1 MGSKPLIPIICGP
14 TGAGKTG
21 AAVAL
26 AARFPIEVI
35 SADSRQIVRHLDI
48 GTAKPTVDESA
59 AVAFHLVD
67 IIEPGERYTAFRF
80 IDEANAAIADIL
92 NRRRVPVVVG
102 GTGLYLRALTEGIVE
117 IEDTDLTI
125 RERLEREM
133 EEIGPEAMYAR
144 LEQVDPLEA
153 AKVHPNNR
161 VRVIRALEIFELTG
175 RSRSELAVTGRYRKG
190 EYDFAYFCLAQPR
203 DELYRR
209 INERVDCMMAAGL
222 LEEVKRHVAEG
233 RQEALCRANV
243 IGYNELLLHL
253 DGQFELDEAIAL
265 IKQNHRRYAK
275 RQLTWFRH
283 QVKARLFDR
292 REALEAALIP
302 MLETFG

>member
-1 MGSKPLIPIICGP
+1 VGSKPVIPIICGP

-21 AAVAL
+21 VAVAL
-26 AARFPIEVI
+26 ADSFPLEVV
-35 SADSRQIVRHLDI
+35 SADSRQIVRHLYI
-48 GTAKPTVDESA
+48 GTAKPTAEESA

-67 IIEPGERYTAFRF
+67 IIEAGERYTAFRF
-80 IDEANAAIADIL
+80 IDDANAAIADIL
-92 NRRRVPVVVG
+92 NRHRVPVVVG

-153 AKVHPNNR
+153 AGVHPNNR

-190 EYDFAYFCLAQPR
+190 EYEFKYFCLAQPR

-209 INERVDCMMAAGL
+209 INNRVGLMMEAGL
-222 LEEVKRHVAEG
+222 LDEVKRLVAEG
-233 RQEALCRANV
+233 REDALRRANV
-243 IGYNELLLHL
+243 IGYNELLSHL
-253 DGQFELDEAIAL
+253 DGQCELDEAVAL

-283 QVKARLFDR
+283 QVNAHVYDR
-292 REALEAALIP
+292 REALETALKPMLAAL
-302 MLETFG
+302 L